1 MAKANKI
8 EEIILGKNGSKF
20 KSPVAIYARQSV
32 EKLDSISIESQIKDC
47 MDVYKSEK
55 YAGLV
60 YIFSDAGYSGKNTE
74 RPAYKEME
82 EMIEND
88 EIHCVFVYKLDRI
101 SRSVYDFTQMQ
112 KLFEQHK
119 VSFYSTKERF
129 SISNEMASSMLQM
142 AMIFA
147 ELERKNI
154 QQRVIDNYYHRIKLD
169 GRWAGG
175 PAPYGFKNG
184 KVNGV
189 SSLIPFDEEMDVVEH
204 IFDTFYKTPD
214 ITLGKLARDL
224 TKDGYKARKSNFT
237 NVSVGRILRNPIYV
251 IADDLLY
258 AYFDGKYFE
267 DENHHKN
274 KEFNFELTDK
284 SQWDKDQGFAAN
296 IIRKRIS
303 ETRENRPKYEH
314 QIYITNVKGII
325 DSRIYI
331 AIQEKLAVNKQLK
344 KLKTLG
350 QLQELTGLLKCSN
363 CGLAI
368 KMYNAP
374 RLSCYGNVSLH
385 KCTMKI
391 NPQNELTT
399 AQAFDDLRIK
409 IGMCVT
415 RYFVQLA
422 KIYKNVENIKENI
435 NKQIADNEDK
445 IKNLVR
451 LQANATP
458 ESEKYYSDEI
468 AELSKEISEYRIE
481 KDKHNKGKALADAN
495 KNLQY
500 FKLTPPERRIILRK
514 VIEKIEINPDYTFRI
529 IWKSKAISD
538 IEEYN
543 TLEYTTNGRMRIKEE
558 ALEKLDDSQI
568 DKLILETVELKVEA
582 TMYYCEMNGIEV
594 PKSFFKRLSGQTL
607 KNNYMLACEDAL
619 KYKQESA
626 CEPVAKSGII
636 ISPNNDEK
644 AGSKK
649 YKRHASNRKTEL
661 LRQCIEDEDTSRL
674 SPNEK
679 MTVAFSLLLPEYKDG
694 DQIEWLANTYNPK
707 YAKIFSFLA
716 I

>member
-1 MAKANKI
+1 MAKTNKT

-189 SSLIPFDEEMDVVEH
+189 SSLIPFDEEMDVVKY
-204 IFDTFYKTPD
+204 IFKTFYEDPH
-214 ITLGKLARDL
+214 ITLGKLASKL
-224 TKDGYKARKSNFT
+224 PQKGYKARKSNFT

-251 IADDLLY
+251 KADETLY
-258 AYFDGKYFE
+258 LYFE
-267 DENHHKN
+267 SVYFNN
-274 KEFNFELTDK
+274 KDKQYVQKYNFSLTEK
-284 SQWDKDQGFAAN
+284 SQWDGVHAAN
-296 IIRKRIS
+296 IVKKRLADTRKR
-303 ETRENRPKYEH
+303 TQNNEH
-314 QIYITNVKGII
+314 MIYMTNVAGII
-325 DSRIYI
+325 DSKQFIE
-331 AIQEKLAVNKQLK
+331 IQKKLENNKQLK
-344 KLKTLG
+344 KSNNLG
-350 QLQELTGLLKCSN
+350 KLQELTGLLKCAK
-363 CGLAI
+363 CGRAI
-368 KMYNAP
+368 KMYNFP
-374 RLSCYGNVSLH
+374 RLSCYGKVEI
-385 KCTMKI
+385 KDCDMKI
-391 NPQNELTT
+391 NPANGLT
-399 AQAFDDLRIK
+399 AAEALDDLRIK

-415 RYFVQLA
+415 RYFVQL
-422 KIYKNVENIKENI
+422 KKSCQDVEKANQKDRKEI
-435 NKQIADNEDK
+435 NKLQTK
-445 IKNLVR
+445 IDNLVYS
-451 LQANATP
+451 LQDIPHEALKKTTELMNKHSQRIAKLTLDITMRSDDILLVEANRNL
-458 ESEKYYSDEI
+458 KYF
-468 AELSKEISEYRIE
+468 
-481 KDKHNKGKALADAN
+481 
-495 KNLQY
+495 Q
-500 FKLTPPERRIILRK
+500 LTPPERQSILRE
-514 VIEKIEINPDYTFRI
+514 VIDRIEINSDYTFRI
-529 IWKSKAISD
+529 IWKSKAMSD
-538 IEEYN
+538 IEKYDS
-543 TLEYTTNGRMRIKEE
+543 LEYTTNGRMRIKEE
-558 ALEKLDDSQI
+558 ALKKLDDSQI
-568 DKLILETVELKVEA
+568 DKLILEAVELKVEA

-636 ISPNNDEK
+636 ISQNNDEK

-649 YKRHASNRKTEL
+649 YQRHASNRKTEL

>member
-1 MAKANKI
+1 MAKTNKK
-8 EEIILGKNGSKF
+8 EEIILGKNNSKF

-32 EKLDSISIESQIKDC
+32 EKLDSISIDSQIKDC
-47 MDVYKSEK
+47 MNEYKSHE

-60 YIFSDAGYSGKNTE
+60 YVFYDTGYSGKNTD
-74 RPAYKEME
+74 RPAYREME
-82 EMIEND
+82 EMIKND

-101 SRSVYDFTQMQ
+101 SRSLYDFTQMQ
-112 KLFEQHK
+112 KLFEQHN
-119 VSFYSTKERF
+119 VSFYSTKEKF
-129 SISNEMASSMLQM
+129 NISSEMASSMLQM
-142 AMIFA
+142 TMIFA

-189 SSLIPFDEEMDVVEH
+189 SSLIPFDEEMDVVLK
-204 IFDTFYKTPD
+204 IFDTFYDNPKMS
-214 ITLGKLARDL
+214 LGKLATYL
-224 TKDGYKARKSNFT
+224 TENGYKARKSNFT

-251 IADDLLY
+251 KADKLLY

-267 DENHHKN
+267 DKDHHKN
-274 KEFNFELTDK
+274 KKYNFELTDE
-284 SQWDKDQGFAAN
+284 SQWTGDFAAN

-303 ETRENRPKYEH
+303 ETREHMPNYEH
-314 QIYITNVKGII
+314 QIYITNVEGII
-325 DSRIYI
+325 DSRVYI
-331 AIQEKLAVNKQLK
+331 DIQERLAVNKQLK
-344 KLKTLG
+344 KIDTLG

-385 KCTMKI
+385 KCNVKI
-391 NPQNELTT
+391 NPPNGLTT

-415 RYFVQLA
+415 RYFVQLK
-422 KIYKNVENIKENI
+422 KIYKNIENI
-435 NKQIADNEDK
+435 NKSLDKKIANCEQGIEK
-445 IKNLVR
+445 LVR
-451 LQANATP
+451 GLKTANF
-458 ESEKYYSDEI
+458 ESEKFYTDGI
-468 AELSKEISEYRIE
+468 ADLSKEISEYKIE
-481 KDKHNKGKALADAN
+481 KDKHNKGKALAKAIED
-495 KNLQY
+495 LQY
-500 FKLTPPERRIILRK
+500 FSLAPPERRIILRK

-529 IWKSKAISD
+529 IWKSKAMSD
-538 IEEYN
+538 IQKYDA
-543 TLEYTTNGRMRIKEE
+543 LEYTTNGRMRIKEE

-568 DKLILETVELKVEA
+568 DNLILEAVELKVEA

-594 PKSFFKRLSGQTL
+594 PKSFFKRLSGKTL
-607 KNNYMLACEDAL
+607 KNNYKLACEDAL

-636 ISPNNDEK
+636 ISQNNDEK

-649 YKRHASNRKTEL
+649 YKRHASNHKNEL
-661 LRQCIEDEDTSRL
+661 LRQCIEDRDTSRL

-679 MTVAFSLLLPEYKDG
+679 MTVAFSLLLPKYKDG
-694 DQIEWLANTYNPK
+694 DQIEWLANTYDPK